1 MIDGITEAAAIEE
14 DLPSDAQLATVDAV
28 FEDGLTL
35 ILMGRPQQ
43 RRSITNATLLLRFSL
58 EIA

>member
-35 ILMGRPQQ
+35 IFDGQ
-43 RRSITNATLLLRFSL
+43 TTATKKH
-58 EIA
+58 